1 MVIVIVVYGV
11 GLMCMALRIIVEE
24 TLSPLNQHMNDAY
37 DGAEEL

>member
-24 TLSPLNQHMNDAY
+24 TLSPPKPTY
-37 DGAEEL
+37 E